1 MQTSWN
7 DYSKFKK
14 KLCAY
19 VCEKC
24 EYRLIDM
31 ITGDTISKFE
41 SF

>member
-14 KLCAY
+14 VCAY

-41 SF
+41 SL